1 MEEYNR
7 ILSILGLL
15 TFITA
20 MYSLMRTKNIDT
32 VDGGDAKGIPP
43 SRGQAYPIYLWIIFA
58 MAFAITLIFYF
69 IYKYTQ

>member
-1 MEEYNR
+1 MERYNQ
-7 ILSILGLL
+7 ILSILGIL
-15 TFITA
+15 TFVTA
-20 MYSLMRTKNIDT
+20 MYSLLRAKH
-32 VDGGDAKGIPP
+32 VSGYDGGDAKGVPP